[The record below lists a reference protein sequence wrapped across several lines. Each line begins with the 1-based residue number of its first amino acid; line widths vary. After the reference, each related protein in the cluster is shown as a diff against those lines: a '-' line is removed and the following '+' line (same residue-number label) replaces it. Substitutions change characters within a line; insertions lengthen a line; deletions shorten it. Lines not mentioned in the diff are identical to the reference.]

1 MNEEKSYVMS
11 PNPAA
16 NTAFVRAGDWKGLSD
31 SDAVVIIPYEPTY
44 DKCQAW
50 LFCLLISL
58 AITVIPIAVVKF
70 VKRILRAFEG
80 QVCIASR
87 G

>member
-1 MNEEKSYVMS
+1 MS
-11 PNPAA
+11 SNSAA
-16 NTAFVRAGDWKGLSD
+16 NTAFVRAGDWKPLSD

-58 AITVIPIAVVKF
+58 AITVISIAVAKW
-70 VKRILRAFEG
+70 VKRILKNRKKG
-80 QVCIASR
+80 SH